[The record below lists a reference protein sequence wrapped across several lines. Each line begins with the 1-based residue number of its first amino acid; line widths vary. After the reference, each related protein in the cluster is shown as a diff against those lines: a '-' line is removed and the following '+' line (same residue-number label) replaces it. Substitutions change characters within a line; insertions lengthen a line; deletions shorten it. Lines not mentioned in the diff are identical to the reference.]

1 MMIAYAKLIRFL
13 AGGYFSIGLYVS
25 DVTFT
30 LSNTVLC
37 L

>member
-1 MMIAYAKLIRFL
+1 MMIAYAKLIGFL
-13 AGGYFSIGLYVS
+13 SVVYFSIGLKVS
-25 DVTFT
+25 DVTVT